1 MKSNLPPPALKV
13 FLVEDHPTIRER
25 IAELVRSVAGTQVV
39 GMADE
44 PDGACA
50 GIGLTQPDMVV
61 LDLQLKSG
69 TSGLA
74 VLEWLRE
81 HAPGIAAIVLTNA
94 IYPQMKAA
102 CLELGARLVLD
113 KSSEALRVRDAV
125 RELAHR

>member
-1 MKSNLPPPALKV
+1 MDSNLPPPALKV
-13 FLVEDHPTIRER
+13 LLVEDHPTIRER